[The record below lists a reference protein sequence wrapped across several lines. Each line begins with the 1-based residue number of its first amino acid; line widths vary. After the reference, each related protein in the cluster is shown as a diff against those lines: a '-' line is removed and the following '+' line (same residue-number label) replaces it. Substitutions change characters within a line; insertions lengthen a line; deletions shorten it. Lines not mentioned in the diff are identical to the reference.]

1 MATIL
6 IISGASA
13 QNSVHPMIFPLW
25 SFTIAF
31 SMPSVCFNVRERTT
45 EVAGKRETLK
55 EYPLFSGKSDMSQRR
70 VDKYGIRNRV
80 TISDVPFLV
89 SEKLVADDPEII

>member
-1 MATIL
+1 
-6 IISGASA
+6 
-13 QNSVHPMIFPLW
+13 
-25 SFTIAF
+25 
-31 SMPSVCFNVRERTT
+31 
-45 EVAGKRETLK
+45 
-55 EYPLFSGKSDMSQRR
+55 MSQWR